1 MKEHLI
7 DWASRAG
14 VQWLS
19 TIIPTQHVNA
29 LIFFFIISNLTIDLF
44 AFTIPLLIFYLS
56 FISMAICTLRVF
68 QSSKGWENFRAFTA
82 LLTRFEPSL
91 DVEQAENNFG
101 WNNLEQYFYFM
112 ISVFFVIFTFPVA
125 DKGWIPCSEL
135 STVAIFFTVLSYM
148 SLSPSAAAYARKALI
163 IEVASSLCALTSR
176 LPKEM
181 VMARKL
187 GHIFT
192 TIPLGESVVLEL
204 SVPCVLYIYLFYLF
218 FRWGDGFHIN
228 LFKAMLIHFI
238 GLGYYHW
245 LQLNPKLFKIF
256 LLI

>member
-44 AFTIPLLIFYLS
+44 AFAIPLLIFYLS
-56 FISMAICTLRVF
+56 FISMAICTLRIF

-82 LLTRFEPSL
+82 LLTSFEPSL

-101 WNNLEQYFYFM
+101 WNNLEQYLYFM

-148 SLSPSAAAYARKALI
+148 SLSPSAAAYARRALF
-163 IEVASSLCALTSR
+163 IEVASSLCILASR

-181 VMARKL
+181 VIARML
-187 GHIFT
+187 GRTFT
-192 TIPLGESVVLEL
+192 TVPLGESVVLEL
-204 SVPCVLYIYLFYLF
+204 SVPCVLYIYLMYLF
-218 FRWGDGFHIN
+218 FR
-228 LFKAMLIHFI
+228 
-238 GLGYYHW
+238 
-245 LQLNPKLFKIF
+245 
-256 LLI
+256 

>member
-1 MKEHLI
+1 MKEHLV

-29 LIFFFIISNLTIDLF
+29 LIFFFIISNLNIDLF
-44 AFTIPLLIFYLS
+44 AFAIPLLIFYLS
-56 FISMAICTLRVF
+56 FISMAICTLRIF

-82 LLTRFEPSL
+82 LLTSFEPSL
-91 DVEQAENNFG
+91 DVEQAETNFG
-101 WNNLEQYFYFM
+101 WNNLEQYLYFM

-148 SLSPSAAAYARKALI
+148 SLSPSAAAYARRALF
-163 IEVASSLCALTSR
+163 IEVASSLCILTSR

-181 VMARKL
+181 IIARML
-187 GHIFT
+187 GRTFT
-192 TIPLGESVVLEL
+192 TFPLGESVVLEL
-204 SVPCVLYIYLFYLF
+204 SVPCVLYIYLMYLF
-218 FRWGDGFHIN
+218 FR
-228 LFKAMLIHFI
+228 
-238 GLGYYHW
+238 
-245 LQLNPKLFKIF
+245 
-256 LLI
+256 